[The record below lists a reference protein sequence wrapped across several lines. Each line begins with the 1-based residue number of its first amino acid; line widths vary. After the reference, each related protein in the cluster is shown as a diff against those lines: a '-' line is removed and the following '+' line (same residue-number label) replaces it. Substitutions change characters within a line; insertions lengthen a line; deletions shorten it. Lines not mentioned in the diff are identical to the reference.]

1 MLTPFCLI
9 FQISLEKIY
18 HEMHIS
24 TIYQW
29 NPKHFVY
36 SVVVLTER
44 ELGSMNVAKEQN
56 EHIFGDNF
64 MIHEERA
71 KVLELLE
78 DIEEAKQ

>member
-1 MLTPFCLI
+1 
-9 FQISLEKIY
+9 
-18 HEMHIS
+18 MHIS

-56 EHIFGDNF
+56 ENIFGENF
-64 MIHEERA
+64 MIHKERA
-71 KVLELLE
+71 KLLELLE